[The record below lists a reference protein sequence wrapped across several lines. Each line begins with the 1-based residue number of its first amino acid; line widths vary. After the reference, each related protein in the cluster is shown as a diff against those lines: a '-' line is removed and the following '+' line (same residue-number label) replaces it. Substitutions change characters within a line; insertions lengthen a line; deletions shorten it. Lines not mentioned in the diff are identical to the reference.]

1 MDATAYPWS
10 AVGALFN
17 GNHSECTAVVVTPD
31 QALTAAHCLFEQAT
45 GHPMQPQSLDLLW
58 GFVHGAYRVDAL
70 VQTYRFGAG
79 YDHGQPYDTL
89 DGHSCSL

>member
-1 MDATAYPWS
+1 VDATAYPLS

-45 GHPMQPQSLDLLW
+45 GHPMQPLHVLL
-58 GFVHGAYRVDAL
+58 GFVHATYQVDAR
-70 VQTYRFGAG
+70 VQTYQFGAG
-79 YDHGQPYDTL
+79 YDHGRPYDTL
-89 DGHSCSL
+89 DGHS